1 MLEGG
6 ELLARE
12 KGRKRETG
20 KAREAELACSK

>member
-6 ELLARE
+6 ELSARE

-20 KAREAELACSK
+20 KARGRAGRQF